1 MLSIGN
7 QKCDN
12 VDDAD
17 ADMIPL
23 CQPCFAGDT
32 KRSYLRVES
41 LKISSSPVE
50 RSDLRF
56 FLDGFLRKASD
67 PLFDSSDLCLLMST
81 SNWFAS

>member
-1 MLSIGN
+1 MLSNGN
-7 QKCDN
+7 QKCD
-12 VDDAD
+12 VDNPDDEAD
-17 ADMIPL
+17 IISM
-23 CQPCFAGDT
+23 CQPCFRGDT
-32 KRSYLRVES
+32 KISYLRVES

-81 SNWFAS
+81 SN